1 ACRSSDSPTSGEISD
16 MITALIAA
24 KTAVPMLIA
33 TPKPTSMPSLLGRY
47 ESSSPTLNP
56 SCRLRHTRRRVRS
69 GYTER
74 LPQKGAHAAAT
85 SQGCELPPSRATPA
99 AKKFPA
105 RASGAPMKESARGH
119 LSDGPLG
126 ERSVSIASDIVS
138 TPASAGDRISYFVR
152 AAVRTLGAAASV
164 ALRDRGT
171 PSSTFA
177 AAARAAI
184 PER

>member
-1 ACRSSDSPTSGEISD
+1 STAQAMNQVGMGIARASLACRSSDSPTSGEISD

-85 SQGCELPPSRATPA
+85 SHGCELPPRRATPA

-105 RASGAPMKESARGH
+105 SASGAPMKESARGH
-119 LSDGPLG
+119 LIDGPLG
-126 ERSVSIASDIVS
+126 EPPVSMAFRSVCARS
-138 TPASAGDRISYFVR
+138 RIHEGGNQGQR
-152 AAVRTLGAAASV
+152 LA
-164 ALRDRGT
+164 
-171 PSSTFA
+171 
-177 AAARAAI
+177 
-184 PER
+184 